1 MMAEKRKDSKGR
13 ILKDNEYQR
22 SDGQYEYKYIFGGHR
37 KSLYSWKLV
46 PTDKTPVGK
55 RDSLSLRE
63 KIKELERDLQDGIDS
78 SKANL
83 TLNQLFDYYME
94 NKTNLR
100 ENTRSNYVLMWKNK
114 VRDSKIGNMK
124 VSQIKQMHIKAFYVG
139 LSKDGAAAAT
149 IKKYHNMI
157 NPVLEMAV
165 DSDIVRKNPAK
176 GAQKG
181 VGGTKTEKKALT
193 VREQEILL
201 DFVKKSDTY
210 NIYYPMLSFA
220 FLTALRVGE
229 LTGLTWND
237 VDQKNKVIHVRH
249 QLQYLKLGKET
260 KFLISP
266 LKTDTGERDIPITPE
281 IQKCLLEQKKVM
293 LFTGRR
299 SDTEV
304 DGHKDF
310 VFITKNGTTFATNAI
325 NSMLKNIVN
334 CYNKKET
341 ALAPWNGKEPELLP
355 HISSHILRHTA
366 CTRMAEQGMDPKAL
380 QYIMGHADINV
391 TMNVYNHVDEIRIEK
406 EMQKIIKIG

>member
-149 IKKYHNMI
+149 IKK
-157 NPVLEMAV
+157 
-165 DSDIVRKNPAK
+165 
-176 GAQKG
+176 
-181 VGGTKTEKKALT
+181 
-193 VREQEILL
+193 
-201 DFVKKSDTY
+201 
-210 NIYYPMLSFA
+210 
-220 FLTALRVGE
+220 
-229 LTGLTWND
+229 
-237 VDQKNKVIHVRH
+237 
-249 QLQYLKLGKET
+249 
-260 KFLISP
+260 IS
-266 LKTDTGERDIPITPE
+266 
-281 IQKCLLEQKKVM
+281 
-293 LFTGRR
+293 
-299 SDTEV
+299 
-304 DGHKDF
+304 
-310 VFITKNGTTFATNAI
+310 
-325 NSMLKNIVN
+325 
-334 CYNKKET
+334 
-341 ALAPWNGKEPELLP
+341 
-355 HISSHILRHTA
+355 
-366 CTRMAEQGMDPKAL
+366 
-380 QYIMGHADINV
+380 
-391 TMNVYNHVDEIRIEK
+391 
-406 EMQKIIKIG
+406 